1 MTAGS
6 QRAALDAIHSARPI
20 IARLSMARD
29 SEDLAADLI
38 EAWTATETGLRS
50 LIGGSALTGQM
61 LIRELR
67 QRHFLSLEQANAL
80 AEFHAARERASR
92 VDYKPTEGDVN
103 ASRDAFLKLEAGL
116 MGEPAAASSAP
127 NPALNATVTGPAAT
141 AAAGAAAAAAAARSR
156 GGAYTPDGPLDPG
169 ARERFEGTPVAV
181 PAERSRPRWLL
192 PVLGLVALLVV
203 GGIAAYA
210 LMGRRTGGAY
220 ASGVA
225 AYREGRR
232 EAAAGDFIKAAK
244 DDPNDPMP
252 HVYLARM
259 ARDAGNLNT
268 ANTEAVTAVRLGP
281 NNGIALRELA
291 SVSFAQQNY
300 DAARRFYLRAV
311 QSDTTDRLSQGFLGC
326 SLVRLGRIDEGMR
339 WINRAGAGAWSSCA
353 PPPGSIPTQ
362 GMQPGMPGS
371 QPGMQAVPPAGSL
384 PPATGQPYPR

>member
-6 QRAALDAIHSARPI
+6 QRAALDAISSARPI

-50 LIGGSALTGQM
+50 LVGGSALTGQM

-80 AEFHAARERASR
+80 AEFHAARERAAR

-116 MGEPAAASSAP
+116 MGEPS
-127 NPALNATVTGPAAT
+127 
-141 AAAGAAAAAAAARSR
+141 AGAAAPGAGPAPRGAAVASAPAADAAAAAARGR
-156 GGAYTPDGPLDPG
+156 AGAYTPDGPLDPN

-181 PAERSRPRWLL
+181 PAERVRPRWVA

-203 GGIAAYA
+203 GGIAAFA
-210 LMGRRTGGAY
+210 LMSRRGGGSAY
-220 ASGVA
+220 ASGVT

-232 EAAAGDFIKAAK
+232 EAAAGAFLKATK
-244 DDPNDPMP
+244 DDPNDPLP

-259 ARDAGNLNT
+259 AREAGNLNT
-268 ANTEAVTAVRLGP
+268 ARDEAATAVRLGP
-281 NNGIALRELA
+281 TVGIALRELA
-291 SVSFAQQNY
+291 SVSFVQQNY
-300 DAARRFYLRAV
+300 DAARRFYIRAV
-311 QSDTTDRLSQGFLGC
+311 QADSTDRMAQGFLGC
-326 SLVRLGRIDEGMR
+326 TLVRLGRIDEGMR
-339 WINRAGAGAWSSCA
+339 WINRAGSGAWSSCA
-353 PPPGSIPTQ
+353 PAPGTVGAP
-362 GMQPGMPGS
+362 GMQTGVPGA
-371 QPGMQAVPPAGSL
+371 QPGTQAVPPAGSL
-384 PPATGQPYPR
+384 PPASGQPYPR

>member
-67 QRHFLSLEQANAL
+67 QRHFLSLDQANAL

-92 VDYKPTEGDVN
+92 VDYTPTEGDVN
-103 ASRDAFLKLEAGL
+103 ASREAFVKLEAGL
-116 MGEPAAASSAP
+116 MGDATAAAPAAAPADASAAPAAASSA
-127 NPALNATVTGPAAT
+127 AAVRPK
-141 AAAGAAAAAAAARSR
+141 AA
-156 GGAYTPDGPLDPG
+156 AYTPDGPLDPS
-169 ARERFEGTPVAV
+169 ARERFEGTPTAV
-181 PAERSRPRWLL
+181 PPERARSSWIAPAIGLL
-192 PVLGLVALLVV
+192 ALLAV
-203 GGIAAYA
+203 GGIAWYA
-210 LMGRRTGGAY
+210 IAGRNRGNSSL
-220 ASGVA
+220 ASGVT

-232 EAAAGDFIKAAK
+232 EAAAGDFMKAAK

-259 ARDAGNLNT
+259 AREAGNMNT

-281 NNGIALRELA
+281 TNGPALRELA

-300 DAARRFYLRAV
+300 DAARRFYIRAV
-311 QSDTTDRLSQGFLGC
+311 QADSSDKLAQGFLGC
-326 SLVRLGRIDEGMR
+326 SLVRLGRIDEGLR
-339 WINRAGAGAWSSCA
+339 WINRAGPGAWSGCA
-353 PPPGSIPTQ
+353 PQPGSPA
-362 GMQPGMPGS
+362 GAQPGM
-371 QPGMQAVPPAGSL
+371 QPGMQAVPPSGAL
-384 PPATGQPYPR
+384 PPR

>member
-38 EAWTATETGLRS
+38 DAWTATETGLRS
-50 LIGGSALTGQM
+50 LIGGSSLTGQM

-80 AEFHAARERASR
+80 AEFHAARERAAR

-116 MGEPAAASSAP
+116 MGEPSAAA
-127 NPALNATVTGPAAT
+127 PASPPASPASGPT
-141 AAAGAAAAAAAARSR
+141 AAAPAGAAAASAAAAQRAR
-156 GGAYTPDGPLDPG
+156 GGAYTPDGPLDPS
-169 ARERFEGTPVAV
+169 ARERFEGAPVAV
-181 PAERSRPRWLL
+181 PAERTRPRWLMPL
-192 PVLGLVALLVV
+192 LGLVALLVV

-210 LMGRRTGGAY
+210 LMGRRGSA
-220 ASGVA
+220 AFDNGVK

-232 EAAAGDFIKAAK
+232 EAAAGEFLKATK
-244 DDPNDPMP
+244 DNPNDPMP

-259 ARDAGNLNT
+259 AREAGNMTT

-281 NNGIALRELA
+281 NSGVALRELA
-291 SVSFAQQNY
+291 SVSFVQQNY

-311 QSDTTDRLSQGFLGC
+311 QSDTSDRLSQGFLGC

-339 WINRAGAGAWSSCA
+339 WISRAGAGAWSSCA
-353 PPPGSIPTQ
+353 PPPGSVAA
-362 GMQPGMPGS
+362 PGMRTGV
-371 QPGMQAVPPAGSL
+371 PGMQAVPPAGSL

>member
-6 QRAALDAIHSARPI
+6 QRAALEAISSARPI

-80 AEFHAARERASR
+80 AEFHAARERAAR
-92 VDYKPTEGDVN
+92 VDYKPTDGDVN

-116 MGEPAAASSAP
+116 MGEPLAAA
-127 NPALNATVTGPAAT
+127 PAGSGASGAATATAAAAT
-141 AAAGAAAAAAAARSR
+141 AAASPLPPPASRS
-156 GGAYTPDGPLDPG
+156 GAYTPDGPLDPN

-181 PAERSRPRWLL
+181 PAQRSRPRWMV

-210 LMGRRTGGAY
+210 LMGRGSGGAY
-220 ASGVA
+220 ANGVT

-232 EAAAGDFIKAAK
+232 EAAAGEFLKAAK

-259 ARDAGNLNT
+259 AREAGNLNT
-268 ANTEAVTAVRLGP
+268 ANSEAVTAVRLGP
-281 NNGIALRELA
+281 NNAVALRELA
-291 SVSFAQQNY
+291 SVSFAQQNW
-300 DAARRFYLRAV
+300 DAARRFYARAV
-311 QSDTTDRLSQGFLGC
+311 EADPSDKLATGFLGC
-326 SLVRLGRIDEGMR
+326 SLIRLGRIDEGNR
-339 WINRAGAGAWSSCA
+339 FLQRAGPGAWSGCA
-353 PPPGSIPTQ
+353 PPPGAVPQ
-362 GMQPGMPGS
+362 AGMQPGM
-371 QPGMQAVPPAGSL
+371 QQVPPAGSL
-384 PPATGQPYPR
+384 PPATGQPAPR

>member
-50 LIGGSALTGQM
+50 LVGGSALTGQM

-80 AEFHAARERASR
+80 AEFHAARERAAR

-116 MGEPAAASSAP
+116 MGEEPAGGAPVRPAPAASA
-127 NPALNATVTGPAAT
+127 GAT
-141 AAAGAAAAAAAARSR
+141 AAPPVGASAAAARSR
-156 GGAYTPDGPLDPG
+156 GGAYTPDGPLDPN

-181 PAERSRPRWLL
+181 PAQRSRSRWVV
-192 PVLGLVALLVV
+192 PVLAIVALLAV
-203 GGIAAYA
+203 GGIAFA
-210 LMGRRTGGAY
+210 LWGRGGNRAFTN
-220 ASGVA
+220 GVT

-232 EAAAGDFIKAAK
+232 EAAAGEFLKAAK

-259 ARDAGNLNT
+259 AREAGNMNT

-281 NNGIALRELA
+281 NNAVALRELA
-291 SVSFAQQNY
+291 SVSFVQQNY

-311 QSDTTDRLSQGFLGC
+311 QADTTDRLAQGFLGC

-353 PPPGSIPTQ
+353 PPPGSVA
-362 GMQPGMPGS
+362 QPGMQAGV
-371 QPGMQAVPPAGSL
+371 PGMQAVPPAGSL

>member
-6 QRAALDAIHSARPI
+6 QRAALDAISSARPI

-38 EAWTATETGLRS
+38 DAWTATETGLRS
-50 LIGGSALTGQM
+50 LVGGSSLTGQM

-80 AEFHAARERASR
+80 AEFHAARERAAR

-116 MGEPAAASSAP
+116 MGEPAAAP
-127 NPALNATVTGPAAT
+127 PVTNS
-141 AAAGAAAAAAAARSR
+141 AAAAPVSGSAAPRVSAAPAPSAASRSR
-156 GGAYTPDGPLDPG
+156 GGAYTPEGPLDPG

-181 PAERSRPRWLL
+181 PAERARPRWLMPL
-192 PVLGLVALLVV
+192 LGLVALLVV
-203 GGIAAYA
+203 GGIAAFA
-210 LMGRRTGGAY
+210 LMGRRGNAALENGIK
-220 ASGVA
+220 

-232 EAAAGDFIKAAK
+232 EAAAGEFLKATK

-259 ARDAGNLNT
+259 AREAGNMNT

-281 NNGIALRELA
+281 NNGVALRELA
-291 SVSFAQQNY
+291 SVSFVQQNY

-339 WINRAGAGAWSSCA
+339 WITRAGAGAWSSCA
-353 PPPGSIPTQ
+353 PPPGSVP
-362 GMQPGMPGS
+362 GMQSGVPAT

-384 PPATGQPYPR
+384 PPATGQPNPR

>member
-80 AEFHAARERASR
+80 AEFHAARERAAR

-103 ASRDAFLKLEAGL
+103 ASRAAFLKLEAGL
-116 MGEPAAASSAP
+116 MGEPSVAGSASSPSPAAATSAT
-127 NPALNATVTGPAAT
+127 AAATTAAT
-141 AAAGAAAAAAAARSR
+141 AASAAASRTR

-169 ARERFEGTPVAV
+169 ARERFEGTPSAV
-181 PAERSRPRWLL
+181 PAQTKRSRWLA

-203 GGIAAYA
+203 GGIAAFA
-210 LMGRRTGGAY
+210 LMGRRGSSAL
-220 ASGVA
+220 ANGVT

-232 EAAAGDFIKAAK
+232 EAAAGEFLKATK

-259 ARDAGNLNT
+259 AREAGNMNT

-281 NNGIALRELA
+281 NNGVALRELA
-291 SVSFAQQNY
+291 SVSFVQQNY

-311 QSDTTDRLSQGFLGC
+311 QADTTDRLSQGFLGC
-326 SLVRLGRIDEGMR
+326 SLVRLGRIDEGTR
-339 WINRAGAGAWSSCA
+339 WINRAGAGAWSSCT
-353 PPPGSIPTQ
+353 PPPGSVPP
-362 GMQPGMPGS
+362 GMQAGVPGS

>member
-50 LIGGSALTGQM
+50 LVGGSSLAGQM

-80 AEFHAARERASR
+80 AEFHAARERAAR

-103 ASRDAFLKLEAGL
+103 ASRDAFLPLEAGL
-116 MGEPAAASSAP
+116 MGETSAAPTAAGSP
-127 NPALNATVTGPAAT
+127 AT
-141 AAAGAAAAAAAARSR
+141 AAAAPVGGPGAAAASAASAASRSR
-156 GGAYTPDGPLDPG
+156 GGAYTPDGPLDPN

-181 PAERSRPRWLL
+181 PPEGSRPRWLMPL
-192 PVLGLVALLVV
+192 LGLVALLVV
-203 GGIAAYA
+203 GGIAAFA
-210 LMGRRTGGAY
+210 LMGRRGNGAFDN
-220 ASGVA
+220 GVK
-225 AYREGRR
+225 AYGEGRR
-232 EAAAGDFIKAAK
+232 EAAAGEFLKATK
-244 DDPNDPMP
+244 DSPNDPMP

-259 ARDAGNLNT
+259 AREAGNMNT

-281 NNGIALRELA
+281 NNSIALRELA
-291 SVSFAQQNY
+291 SVSFVQQNY

-311 QSDTTDRLSQGFLGC
+311 QADTTDRLAQGFLGC
-326 SLVRLGRIDEGMR
+326 SLVRLGRVDEGMR

-353 PPPGSIPTQ
+353 PPPGSVAPP
-362 GMQPGMPGS
+362 GAAGGQPGT
-371 QPGMQAVPPAGSL
+371 QAVPPAGSL

>member
-6 QRAALDAIHSARPI
+6 QRAALDAISSARPI

-116 MGEPAAASSAP
+116 MGDPLGAPATAGGSEPPIAAPAAAS
-127 NPALNATVTGPAAT
+127 
-141 AAAGAAAAAAAARSR
+141 AAAAASSGPRS
-156 GGAYTPDGPLDPG
+156 GAYTPDGPLDPN

-181 PAERSRPRWLL
+181 PVQGKRPRWML
-192 PVLGLVALLVV
+192 PLLGLVALLAV
-203 GGIAAYA
+203 GGIAWYA
-210 LMGRRTGGAY
+210 LMGRGASSAY
-220 ASGVA
+220 ANGVA

-232 EAAAGDFIKAAK
+232 EAAAGEFLKAAK
-244 DDPNDPMP
+244 EDPNDPMP

-259 ARDAGNLNT
+259 AREAGNLNT
-268 ANTEAVTAVRLGP
+268 ANAEAVTAVRLGP
-281 NNGIALRELA
+281 NSAVALRELA

-300 DAARRFYLRAV
+300 DAARRFYARAV
-311 QSDTTDRLSQGFLGC
+311 QADPSDKLATGFLGC
-326 SLVRLGRIDEGMR
+326 SLIRLGRIDEGNR
-339 WINRAGAGAWSSCA
+339 FLQRAGPGAWSGCA
-353 PPPGSIPTQ
+353 PPAGAVPAG
-362 GMQPGMPGS
+362 GMQPGM
-371 QPGMQAVPPAGSL
+371 QTVPPAGSL
-384 PPATGQPYPR
+384 PPASPQP

>member
-6 QRAALDAIHSARPI
+6 QRAALDAISSARPI

-38 EAWTATETGLRS
+38 DAWTATETGLRS
-50 LIGGSALTGQM
+50 LVGGSSLTGQM

-80 AEFHAARERASR
+80 AEFHAARERAAR
-92 VDYKPTEGDVN
+92 VDYKPTEGDVH

-116 MGEPAAASSAP
+116 MGEP
-127 NPALNATVTGPAAT
+127 T
-141 AAAGAAAAAAAARSR
+141 AAAPEPGRASAAPIAAPVAAAPAAAAASGASRSH
-156 GGAYTPDGPLDPG
+156 GGAYTPNGPLDPS
-169 ARERFEGTPVAV
+169 ARERFEGAPVAV
-181 PAERSRPRWLL
+181 PAERTRPRWVM
-192 PVLGLVALLVV
+192 PVVGLVALLLV

-210 LMGRRTGGAY
+210 LMGRRGNA
-220 ASGVA
+220 AFDNGVK

-232 EAAAGDFIKAAK
+232 EAAAGEFLKAAK
-244 DDPNDPMP
+244 DNPNDPMP

-259 ARDAGNLNT
+259 AREAGNMNT

-281 NNGIALRELA
+281 NSGVALRELA
-291 SVSFAQQNY
+291 SVSFVQQNY

-311 QSDTTDRLSQGFLGC
+311 QADTADRLSQGFLGC

-339 WINRAGAGAWSSCA
+339 WIGRAGAGAWSSCA
-353 PPPGSIPTQ
+353 PPPGSVP
-362 GMQPGMPGS
+362 GMQTGVPGA

-384 PPATGQPYPR
+384 PPATGQPNPR

>member
-6 QRAALDAIHSARPI
+6 QRAALEAISSARPI

-38 EAWTATETGLRS
+38 DAWTATETGLRS

-80 AEFHAARERASR
+80 AEFHAARERAAR

-116 MGEPAAASSAP
+116 MGEEPLAGAPPARPAASAR
-127 NPALNATVTGPAAT
+127 
-141 AAAGAAAAAAAARSR
+141 AGATQSAAEAAAARAR
-156 GGAYTPDGPLDPG
+156 GPAYTPDGPLDPN

-181 PAERSRPRWLL
+181 PAQRSRPRWVM
-192 PVLGLVALLVV
+192 PVLGIVALLVV

-210 LMGRRTGGAY
+210 LMGRGGNRAFTN
-220 ASGVA
+220 GVT

-232 EAAAGDFIKAAK
+232 EAAAGEFLKATK

-259 ARDAGNLNT
+259 AREQGNMNT
-268 ANTEAVTAVRLGP
+268 ANTEAVT
-281 NNGIALRELA
+281 
-291 SVSFAQQNY
+291 
-300 DAARRFYLRAV
+300 
-311 QSDTTDRLSQGFLGC
+311 
-326 SLVRLGRIDEGMR
+326 
-339 WINRAGAGAWSSCA
+339 
-353 PPPGSIPTQ
+353 
-362 GMQPGMPGS
+362 
-371 QPGMQAVPPAGSL
+371 
-384 PPATGQPYPR
+384 

>member
-6 QRAALDAIHSARPI
+6 QRAALEAISSARPI

-29 SEDLAADLI
+29 SEDIAADLI
-38 EAWTATETGLRS
+38 DAWTATETGLRS

-80 AEFHAARERASR
+80 AEFHAARERAAR

-116 MGEPAAASSAP
+116 MGEPLAAAPAVAGVASASAAAS
-127 NPALNATVTGPAAT
+127 
-141 AAAGAAAAAAAARSR
+141 AAAPPPSAARS
-156 GGAYTPDGPLDPG
+156 GAYTPDGPLDPN

-181 PAERSRPRWLL
+181 PAQRSRPRWLV
-192 PVLGLVALLVV
+192 PVLGVVALLVV
-203 GGIAAYA
+203 AGAAYA
-210 LMGRRTGGAY
+210 LMGRDSGGAY
-220 ASGVA
+220 ANGVA

-232 EAAAGDFIKAAK
+232 EAAAGEFLKAAK

-259 ARDAGNLNT
+259 AREAGNLNS
-268 ANTEAVTAVRLGP
+268 ANSEAVTAVRLGP
-281 NNGIALRELA
+281 NNAIALRELA

-300 DAARRFYLRAV
+300 DAARRFYARAV
-311 QSDTTDRLSQGFLGC
+311 EADPSDKLATGFLGC
-326 SLVRLGRIDEGMR
+326 SLIRLGRIDEGNR
-339 WINRAGAGAWSSCA
+339 FLQRAGPGAWSGCA
-353 PPPGSIPTQ
+353 PPPGSVPQ
-362 GMQPGMPGS
+362 AGMQPGM
-371 QPGMQAVPPAGSL
+371 QQVPPGGSL
-384 PPATGQPYPR
+384 PPATGQPAPR

>member
-6 QRAALDAIHSARPI
+6 QRAALEAISSARPI

-80 AEFHAARERASR
+80 AEFHAARERAAR
-92 VDYKPTEGDVN
+92 VDYKPTDGDVN

-116 MGEPAAASSAP
+116 MGEPLGAAPAGSGASGA
-127 NPALNATVTGPAAT
+127 ATATAAAAT
-141 AAAGAAAAAAAARSR
+141 AAASPLPPPASRS
-156 GGAYTPDGPLDPG
+156 GAYTPDGPLDPN

-181 PAERSRPRWLL
+181 PAQRSRPRWMV

-210 LMGRRTGGAY
+210 LMGRGSGGAY
-220 ASGVA
+220 ANGVT

-232 EAAAGDFIKAAK
+232 EAAAGEFLKAAK

-259 ARDAGNLNT
+259 AREAGNLNT
-268 ANTEAVTAVRLGP
+268 ANSEAVTAVRLGP
-281 NNGIALRELA
+281 NNAVALRELA
-291 SVSFAQQNY
+291 SVSFAQQNW
-300 DAARRFYLRAV
+300 DAARRFYARAV
-311 QSDTTDRLSQGFLGC
+311 EADPSDKLATGFLGC
-326 SLVRLGRIDEGMR
+326 SLIRLGRIDEGNR
-339 WINRAGAGAWSSCA
+339 FLQRAGPGAWSGCA
-353 PPPGSIPTQ
+353 PPPGAVPQ
-362 GMQPGMPGS
+362 AGMQPGM
-371 QPGMQAVPPAGSL
+371 QQVPPAGSL
-384 PPATGQPYPR
+384 PPATGQPAPR

>member
-6 QRAALDAIHSARPI
+6 QRAALDAISSARPS

-50 LIGGSALTGQM
+50 LVGGSALTGQM

-67 QRHFLSLEQANAL
+67 QRHFLSLEPANAL
-80 AEFHAARERASR
+80 AEFHAARERAAR

-116 MGEPAAASSAP
+116 MGEPLVGSSPASTVASNAAA
-127 NPALNATVTGPAAT
+127 ATAAT
-141 AAAGAAAAAAAARSR
+141 AAAAAAPGARS
-156 GGAYTPDGPLDPG
+156 GAYTPDGPLDPN

-181 PAERSRPRWLL
+181 PAQRSRPRWLL

-203 GGIAAYA
+203 GGLTAFA
-210 LMGRRTGGAY
+210 LMSRGGGGAY
-220 ASGVA
+220 ANAVT

-232 EAAAGDFIKAAK
+232 EAAAGEFLKASK
-244 DDPNDPMP
+244 EDPNDPMP

-259 ARDAGNLNT
+259 AREAGNLNT
-268 ANTEAVTAVRLGP
+268 ANAEAVTAVRLGP
-281 NNGIALRELA
+281 NNGIALRELG

-300 DAARRFYLRAV
+300 DAARRFYARAV
-311 QSDTTDRLSQGFLGC
+311 QADPNDKLATGFLGC
-326 SLVRLGRIDEGMR
+326 SLIRLGRIDEGNR
-339 WINRAGAGAWSSCA
+339 FLQRAGPGAWSGCA
-353 PPPGSIPTQ
+353 PPPGGVPQPGMQTGAQ
-362 GMQPGMPGS
+362 GMQP
-371 QPGMQAVPPAGSL
+371 VPPAGSL
-384 PPATGQPYPR
+384 PPAAGGPYPR